1 MACNQL
7 EIYNDMLEWNQPLE
21 YNLTTR
27 GHLQFLISQFVRIE
41 RLDLK
46 HPFEYNLPGETC
58 GF

>member
-7 EIYNDMLEWNQPLE
+7 EIYNDMLEWNQHLE

-41 RLDLK
+41 RLVLK

-58 GF
+58 EF